1 MGEERQPFLRT
12 AADQSFKPPID
23 IEDEKRSII
32 IRLDVG
38 VVRLHPL
45 NRAPLVG

>member
-23 IEDEKRSII
+23 IEDEKRSNL
-32 IRLDVG
+32 RLDVG
-38 VVRLHPL
+38 VVRLRPL
-45 NRAPLVG
+45 N

>member
-23 IEDEKRSII
+23 IEDEKRSNHHK
-32 IRLDVG
+32 LNVG

-45 NRAPLVG
+45 N